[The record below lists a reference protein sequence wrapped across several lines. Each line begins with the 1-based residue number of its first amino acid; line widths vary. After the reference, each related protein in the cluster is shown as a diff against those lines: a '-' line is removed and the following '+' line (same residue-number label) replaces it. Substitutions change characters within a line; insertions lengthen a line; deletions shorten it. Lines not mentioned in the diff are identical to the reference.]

1 VPQTFGYVASN
12 APSTFII
19 EGNGNLLIIF
29 YDRILMMYVNISTL
43 GSARFLKEPF
53 IENIKDVNLKQ
64 LSENLWMANQ
74 DTTLCGNNIYFE
86 NITLTGDIILKVK
99 TLVKQKISYV

>member
-1 VPQTFGYVASN
+1 
-12 APSTFII
+12 
-19 EGNGNLLIIF
+19 
-29 YDRILMMYVNISTL
+29 MMYVNISIL
-43 GSARFLKEPF
+43 GSVRFLKEPV

-86 NITLTGDIILKVK
+86 NITLTGDIVLKVK
-99 TLVKQKISYV
+99 TSVKQRLPYV